1 MNTILSGVT
10 VALCV
15 CAAEGS
21 VWAQAAQ
28 PEYHVVLTY
37 IKTAPGMQD
46 AYREHLVKVST
57 KFYEQVLEEQPNLMA
72 WSAASVLFDGVD
84 SKSDYITATI
94 YSGLPPEPST
104 FADALYQKAAGMTR
118 ADYVKKLG
126 TLRTVVGTELLS
138 SVGRSVAPATAKI
151 GDFRVVQQLKTKPG
165 MTNELTDLLQTRL
178 LPMMDTRRTAGELKS
193 WGAWTRQFPSGTSS
207 TYDTMLVNT
216 YKDMAS
222 ALKGLDTS
230 KTAEVFGKAN
240 PGKSYATY
248 VNDARDYAEVTSR
261 TMHRVVAMVERPA
274 GPATR

>member
-1 MNTILSGVT
+1 MNRILSGLT

-21 VWAQAAQ
+21 AGAQAAQ

-46 AYREHLVKVST
+46 AYRDHLVNVST
-57 KFYEQVLEEQPNLMA
+57 KFYGELLTEQPNLMG
-72 WSAASVLFDGVD
+72 WSAASTMFGGVD
-84 SKSDYITATI
+84 SHYDYVTATI
-94 YSGLPPEPST
+94 YSGLPPEPSLPS
-104 FADALYQKAAGMTR
+104 DAMYQKAAGMTR
-118 ADYVKKLG
+118 AEYVKKLG
-126 TLRTVVGTELLS
+126 ALRTIVGTELLS
-138 SVGRSVAPATAKI
+138 SVGRSMAPGTAKV
-151 GDFRVVQQLKTKPG
+151 GDFRVLQQLKTKPG
-165 MTNELTDLLQTRL
+165 MGNELTDLLRTRL
-178 LPMMDTRRTAGELKS
+178 LPMMDARRTAGELKS

-222 ALKGLDTS
+222 ALKGLDAS

-240 PGKSYATY
+240 PGKSYAGY

-261 TMHRVVAMVERPA
+261 VMHRVVALVERPA